1 MTLEATTTVT
11 REHHQAIARTIQDY
25 TQQLNASNTRAIV
38 DLHSDDA
45 VMFQPDQPTALGT
58 QQLTAAYERAFSG
71 VKCSFTSHIDEILTD
86 GDLALGPLAQVRNRH
101 RVGRR
106 RGHAARVP
114 RAVGPQAFRRRRRLE
129 DRPMH
134 VPASPWSVLAPADG
148 EAPDAASDGEER
160 RH

>member
-71 VKCSFTSHIDEILTD
+71 VRCSFTSHIDEILTD
-86 GDLALGPLAQVRNRH
+86 GDLASVGSHRSGTVTLLADGAVVPQECRELWVLRRSGGAGACKIAQCMFQQVR
-101 RVGRR
+101 G
-106 RGHAARVP
+106 
-114 RAVGPQAFRRRRRLE
+114 AF
-129 DRPMH
+129 
-134 VPASPWSVLAPADG
+134 
-148 EAPDAASDGEER
+148 
-160 RH
+160 